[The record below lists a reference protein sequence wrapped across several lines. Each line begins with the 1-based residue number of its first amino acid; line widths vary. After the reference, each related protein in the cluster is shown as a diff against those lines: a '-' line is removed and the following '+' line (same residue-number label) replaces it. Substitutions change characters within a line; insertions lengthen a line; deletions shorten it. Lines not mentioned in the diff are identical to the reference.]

1 MDNELIKKLVE
12 AYGPSGF
19 EDGMRALIRP
29 EVEPY
34 VDEIRVDALGN
45 LIALKKGTGEG
56 LKVMVAAHMD
66 EIGVMVTHITED
78 GFARFTNIGGVFPP
92 TLMGN
97 RVQFANGTIG
107 VIYSERLE
115 SRETVHP
122 LDKHYIDVGANSRDD
137 CPVTVGDAAGFT
149 RSFVAQGDL
158 LSAKSMDDRIG
169 CAVAIEALQRLE
181 STPHDVY
188 FVFSAQEEVGTR
200 GAQAAA
206 NGIEPDVGIAL
217 DVTMAGD
224 TPEGP
229 HLAVE
234 LGKGPAIKVKD
245 RGMIAHGGLVRLM
258 KRRAQEANIPCQM
271 EVLEG
276 GSTDARSMQIAGP
289 GSAAGAISIPCR
301 YVHSQSETVNGSD
314 VEDSARLLVALLS
327 TSIEL

>member
-19 EDGMRALIRP
+19 EDGMRELIRP

-45 LIALKKGTGEG
+45 LIALKKGSEEG
-56 LKVMVAAHMD
+56 LRVMVAAHMD
-66 EIGVMVTHITED
+66 EIGVMVTHITEE
-78 GFARFTNIGGVFPP
+78 GFLRFTNIGGVFPP

-115 SRETVHP
+115 SREKVHP
-122 LDKHYIDVGANSRDD
+122 LDKHYIDVGASSRDD
-137 CPVTVGDAAGFT
+137 CPVSVGDAAGFK
-149 RSFVAQGDL
+149 RSFIAQGNF

-169 CAVAIEALQRLE
+169 CAVAIEALRRLE

-188 FVFSAQEEVGTR
+188 FVFSTQEEVGTR

-206 NGIEPDVGIAL
+206 NAIEPDVGLAL
-217 DVTMAGD
+217 DVTLTGD

-229 HLAVE
+229 HMAVE

-258 KRRAQEANIPCQM
+258 KQRAQEADIPYQM
-271 EVLEG
+271 EVLEA
-276 GSTDARSMQIAGP
+276 GSTDARSIQIAGP
-289 GSAAGAISIPCR
+289 GSAAGTLSIPCR
-301 YVHSQSETVNGSD
+301 YVHSQSETVNAAD
-314 VEDSARLLVALLS
+314 VENSARLLVAILS
-327 TSIEL
+327 GPIEL